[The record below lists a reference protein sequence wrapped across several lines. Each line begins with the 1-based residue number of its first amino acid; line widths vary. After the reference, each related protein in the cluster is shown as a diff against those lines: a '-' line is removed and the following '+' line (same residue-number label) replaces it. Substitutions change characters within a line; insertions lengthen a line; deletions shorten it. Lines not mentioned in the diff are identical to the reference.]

1 LRPEDTHPADLVRM
15 RLLHETSEYLD
26 ADHDW
31 QISRRKERA
40 PGWPSAT
47 HAELAGLYRA
57 VMLSPSLEVC
67 EALLRSEKVPLHKLD
82 PEWVRRLGA

>member
-1 LRPEDTHPADLVRM
+1 M

-26 ADHDW
+26 AEHDW
-31 QISRRKERA
+31 QISSRKERA

>member
-1 LRPEDTHPADLVRM
+1 M